1 MSGHIP
7 GVHEGCGLAHE
18 VGIGNGYLQR
28 IMTRGLFRGSQTPVQ
43 CSSPCATR
51 SVPMANERRNAA
63 DELSE
68 LPPNTTE
75 RLEQQKVG
83 RRMMRSKE

>member
-1 MSGHIP
+1 
-7 GVHEGCGLAHE
+7 
-18 VGIGNGYLQR
+18 
-28 IMTRGLFRGSQTPVQ
+28 
-43 CSSPCATR
+43 
-51 SVPMANERRNAA
+51 MANERRNAA